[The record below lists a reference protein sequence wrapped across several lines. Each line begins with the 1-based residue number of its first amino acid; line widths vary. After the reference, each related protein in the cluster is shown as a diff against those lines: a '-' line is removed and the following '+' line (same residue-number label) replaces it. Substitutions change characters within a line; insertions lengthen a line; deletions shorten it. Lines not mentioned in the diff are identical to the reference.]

1 MLTQRK
7 ELNFEGQN
15 IYIGIDVHLKSWTV
29 SILTETISHKRFTMP
44 PQAEVLACYLKAKFP
59 GASYHSA
66 YEAGFCGFSIHYQLL
81 ELGVDNIVINPAD
94 VPTTQKEQ
102 YHKSDSVDS
111 YKIARSLR
119 AGELTPIHVLGMET
133 LEERSLVRTR
143 SMLVRDMTR
152 FKLRIKSFLYF
163 YGVLYPPEFSKS
175 QNHWTRRFINW
186 IKEDVAMKY
195 ASGRESL
202 LALVSEVE
210 SQRELLL
217 KINREIRNLSH
228 SEKYERP
235 VRLIQSVPGIGIV
248 NAMTFLTEIE
258 DINRFKSTDHLA
270 SFVGLIPKYH
280 SSGEREITGEITFRG
295 LTTLKQVLVES
306 SWIAARIDPALSL
319 AFNTYV
325 KRMPP
330 NKAIIRIARKL
341 LNRIYYVLK
350 NDRAYVTGIV
360 K

>member
-15 IYIGIDVHLKSWTV
+15 IYVGIDVHLKSWTV
-29 SILTETISHKRFTMP
+29 SILTETIFHKRFTLP
-44 PQAEVLACYLKAKFP
+44 PEAEILARYLKEKFP
-59 GASYHSA
+59 GASYYSA
-66 YEAGFCGFSIHYQLL
+66 YEAGFSGFETHYKLL
-81 ELGVDNIVINPAD
+81 ELGINNIVINPAD

-119 AGELTPIHVLGMET
+119 AGELTPIHVLGCET

-143 SMLVRDMTR
+143 SILVRDMTR

-163 YGVLYPPEFSKS
+163 YGISYPVQFSKT
-175 QNHWTRRFINW
+175 QNHWTFRFLKW
-186 IKEDVAMKY
+186 IKEDVAMKCS
-195 ASGRESL
+195 SGKDSL
-202 LALVSEVE
+202 LALVAEVE
-210 SQRELLL
+210 NQRKILLEINRKIRELS
-217 KINREIRNLSH
+217 RTD
-228 SEKYERP
+228 KYAKP
-235 VRLIQSVPGIGIV
+235 VQLIQSVPGIGIV

-258 DINRFKSTDHLA
+258 DINRFKDTDHLA

-280 SSGEREITGEITFRG
+280 SSGERESTGEITFRG
-295 LTTLKQVLVES
+295 LGCLKQVLVES

-319 AFNTYV
+319 AFHNYI

-350 NDRAYVTGIV
+350 NDRIYVAGIV

>member
-29 SILTETISHKRFTMP
+29 SILTETISHKRFTLP
-44 PQAEVLACYLKAKFP
+44 PQPEVLAHYLNEKFP

-66 YEAGFCGFSIHYQLL
+66 YEAGFCGFGAHYQLL
-81 ELGVDNIVINPAD
+81 ELGINNIVINPAD

-102 YHKSDSVDS
+102 YHKSDPVDS

-119 AGELTPIHVLGMET
+119 ARELTPIHVLGTET

-143 SMLVRDMTR
+143 SMLVKDMTR

-163 YGVLYPPEFSKS
+163 YGISYPIEFSKT
-175 QNHWTRRFINW
+175 QNHWTLRFLKW
-186 IKEDVAMKY
+186 IKEDVVMQCP
-195 ASGRESL
+195 SGKDSL
-202 LALVSEVE
+202 LALVAEVE
-210 SQRELLL
+210 NQRKILLD
-217 KINREIRNLSH
+217 INRKIRDLSH
-228 SEKYERP
+228 TKKYGKS
-235 VRLIQSVPGIGIV
+235 VQLIQSVPGIGIV

-258 DINRFKSTDHLA
+258 DINRFKTTDHLA

-280 SSGEREITGEITFRG
+280 SSGEKEITGEITFRG
-295 LTTLKQVLVES
+295 LSCLKQVLVES

-319 AFNTYV
+319 AFHTYI

-350 NDRAYVTGIV
+350 NDRIYVSGIV